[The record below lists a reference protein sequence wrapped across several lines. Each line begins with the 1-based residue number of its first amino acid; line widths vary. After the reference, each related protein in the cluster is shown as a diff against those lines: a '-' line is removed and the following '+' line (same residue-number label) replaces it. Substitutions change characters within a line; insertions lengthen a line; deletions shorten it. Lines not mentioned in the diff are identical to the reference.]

1 MFSLACASE
10 LREDN
15 KSTTMRVQ
23 TKLMNANFSNNSTIK
38 FSRGAE
44 TKITKTMKTMKT
56 MKRLIYWIGLTIT
69 SGGEQLIGFAR
80 SSKSLSSEESLS
92 IV

>member
-1 MFSLACASE
+1 MLSLACASE

-15 KSTTMRVQ
+15 KSKIMRVQ
-23 TKLMNANFSNNSTIK
+23 TKLMNANFSNTSTIK
-38 FSRGAE
+38 FSRDAE
-44 TKITKTMKTMKT
+44 MEITKMMKT

-80 SSKSLSSEESLS
+80 SLKNLNSEESLS
-92 IV
+92 IA

>member
-1 MFSLACASE
+1 MLSLACASE

-15 KSTTMRVQ
+15 KSKIMRVQ
-23 TKLMNANFSNNSTIK
+23 TKLMNANFSNTSTIK
-38 FSRGAE
+38 FSRDAE
-44 TKITKTMKTMKT
+44 MEITKMMKT

>member
-23 TKLMNANFSNNSTIK
+23 TKLMNANFSKNSTIK
-38 FSRGAE
+38 FSKGAE
-44 TKITKTMKTMKT
+44 TEITRTMKM

-69 SGGEQLIGFAR
+69 SGDEQLIGFAR

-92 IV
+92 IA

>member
-1 MFSLACASE
+1 MFSLACANE

-23 TKLMNANFSNNSTIK
+23 MKLMNANFSKNSTIK
-38 FSRGAE
+38 FSRGVE
-44 TKITKTMKTMKT
+44 IEITKMMKT

-69 SGGEQLIGFAR
+69 SGDEQLIGFAR

-92 IV
+92 NA

>member
-1 MFSLACASE
+1 MFSLVCASE

-23 TKLMNANFSNNSTIK
+23 MKLMNANFSKNSTIK

-44 TKITKTMKTMKT
+44 IEITKTMKT

-69 SGGEQLIGFAR
+69 SGDEQLIGFAR

-92 IV
+92 NA